1 MKREMLITVLT
12 LGTSL
17 TSCKPR
23 HASEASE
30 KSVKNWEPTSEELGR
45 EILSC
50 RPMEPIELF
59 SGFELN
65 SIGFHGQIDDV
76 AKLKPIAALLSLSVR
91 GVDRFKYSK
100 GTCEMK
106 YMSADSGKNL
116 NVYECKKTVDGEQTL
131 DRLTLKPAKSKDEP
145 GRYSGTFEHLGKK
158 IRINCRP
165 AGGSAGDDSWI
176 HDEGGSTV
184 PLDPN

>member
-1 MKREMLITVLT
+1 MKREMLITVLA

-23 HASEASE
+23 HSSEASE
-30 KSVKNWEPTSEELGR
+30 KSLKNWEPTSEELGP

-50 RPMEPIELF
+50 HVMEPLELF
-59 SGFELN
+59 SGYELS

-76 AKLKPIAALLSLSVR
+76 EKLKPIAALLSLSTR
-91 GVDRFKYSK
+91 DNSQFKYSK

-116 NVYECKKTVDGEQTL
+116 NVYECKKTVDGKQTL

-145 GRYSGTFEHLGKK
+145 GLYSGTFEHLGKK
-158 IRINCRP
+158 IKINCRSS
-165 AGGSAGDDSWI
+165 GGSAGDDSWI

-184 PLDPN
+184 PLDPE